1 MIDKLLLDRWMGD
14 AYRNS
19 TSTKLLDRWMGD
31 VLGEDYI
38 AWAVDLLVAGRDT
51 PSLRILAGLNTTHE
65 RGDIEGYFLRT
76 CKELGLEPLEVSG
89 NPRDAVPLVRRLSG
103 SGTLSP
109 EETLHYMSRLY
120 ELSEY
125 SDPLLGLWFALDD
138 GFFPED
144 MESLEKW
151 IDREWELFDRAV
163 GLDLPDEFH
172 RFVRCER
179 CRHIGP
185 PARPSF
191 FASLRVLLTQ
201 GYIAADT
208 QPSVCAKCR
217 GSRLV
222 RMGCAE
228 VQEDYFSRLPGGG
241 ESP

>member
-1 MIDKLLLDRWMGD
+1 LIDKLLLDRWIGD
-14 AYRNS
+14 AQA
-19 TSTKLLDRWMGD
+19 
-31 VLGEDYI
+31 EDYI

-51 PSLRILAGLNTTHE
+51 PSLRILAGLNATHE
-65 RGDIEGYFLRT
+65 RSDIEEYFLRT
-76 CKELGLEPLEVSG
+76 CRELGLELLG
-89 NPRDAVPLVRRLSG
+89 CGDKPRDAVPLVKRLYRSG
-103 SGTLSP
+103 ALPP
-109 EETLHYMSRLY
+109 EQTLHYMSRLY

-138 GFFPED
+138 GFFPDE
-144 MESLEKW
+144 MESLEEW

-222 RMGCAE
+222 RMACAE
-228 VQEDYFSRLPGGG
+228 VQEDYFSRLRGGG